1 MRAMR
6 DRVRRLSAD
15 RAAGFW
21 FAIVGWEAYPPR
33 GMSAQYKIIG
43 GDGREYGPATLDELR
58 TWCDE
63 GRVGPKTLV
72 WKSDDTSWQPASQRD
87 ELKWDLKSDLEARD
101 ETEADPLAEFAAQHA
116 VTRPAG
122 FWVRLG
128 AHIIDWMVLTSLLT
142 LLTLPWGEQLAR
154 LQEEALQQVKSS
166 NPDSQILLQFMLI
179 SLSINLP
186 LTLVYQTFFN
196 GRTGATP
203 GKRLMGLRVERADGT
218 PLGYSR
224 AAIRCLA
231 EMVTSLTVGIGYL
244 MIAFN
249 PDKKALH
256 DLIAKTRVVHR

>member
-1 MRAMR
+1 
-6 DRVRRLSAD
+6 
-15 RAAGFW
+15 
-21 FAIVGWEAYPPR
+21 
-33 GMSAQYKIIG
+33 MSVQYKIIG
-43 GDGREYGPATLDELR
+43 GDGREYGPATLEELR

-63 GRVGPKTLV
+63 GRVGPRTLV
-72 WKSDDTSWQPASQRD
+72 WKTDDSQWHPASQRD
-87 ELKWDLKSDLEARD
+87 ELKWDLRSDLEGSD
-101 ETEADPLAEFAAQHA
+101 ENDIDPLAEFAAQHA
-116 VTRPAG
+116 LPRPAG

-142 LLTLPWGEQLAR
+142 LLTMPWGEQLAR

-166 NPDSQILLQFMLI
+166 NPDSRILLQFMLI

-203 GKRLMGLRVERADGT
+203 GKRLMGLRVERTDGT